1 MDVTIGCEHGLVV
14 ERRRLATAVAD
25 DARRLAGEDDL
36 HVALHGSAAAIAR
49 EVAEVFDDTPA
60 FAGDV
65 AQLVHRVA
73 ATTGREGLRLR
84 VQRVAGDACRRWHA
98 DNVVLRLLCTYLGPG
113 TQILPLPEAAP
124 VLAGGEPMGTTRAWS
139 AGTGDV
145 VWMPGQRHPS
155 AVPVVHRSPPLQG
168 TGDVR
173 VLVVIDA
180 GTGAT

>member
-1 MDVTIGCEHGLVV
+1 MEAAIGCEHGLVV
-14 ERRRLATAVAD
+14 ERRALAPAVAD
-25 DARRLAGEDDL
+25 DARKLAGEDDL
-36 HVALHGSAAAIAR
+36 HVALHGTAAAIER

-65 AQLVHRVA
+65 ARLVRRVA
-73 ATTGREGLRLR
+73 ATVGGDGLRLR
-84 VQRVAGDACRRWHA
+84 VQRIAGDACRRWHA
-98 DNVVLRLLCTYLGPG
+98 DDVVLRLLCTYRGPG

-124 VLAGGEPMGTTRAWS
+124 ALAGGEPAGTTLAWS
-139 AGTGDV
+139 VGTGDV
-145 VWMPGQRHPS
+145 VWMPGRRHPS

-180 GTGAT
+180 GTAAS